1 MGTFKIE
8 SQHACRVLPASHDDR
23 LQGQREGSFHA
34 PDSSIGAPFRD
45 KSASKR
51 APVFES
57 TPHRH
62 GPRFLTDSIFSRQF
76 WDYSSEHLRTP
87 QNGKGQRQGC
97 GRTVQ
102 TSSTAIRPANQHKGK
117 FTVNVNMIRLSQQS
131 AHSRHF
137 FAPPQMSAVAF
148 GGDTSITGIARLQST
163 AQVNM
168 DRVFDADL
176 MFNTGMTG
184 RPRNRGL
191 QPHAGSRKRS
201 DVNLFDGARL
211 WPLYIAGALVAG
223 IAVFMLIS
231 ALLS

>member
-1 MGTFKIE
+1 M
-8 SQHACRVLPASHDDR
+8 
-23 LQGQREGSFHA
+23 
-34 PDSSIGAPFRD
+34 
-45 KSASKR
+45 
-51 APVFES
+51 S
-57 TPHRH
+57 TNFLGHLEFPRSVC
-62 GPRFLTDSIFSRQF
+62 GPCTE
-76 WDYSSEHLRTP
+76 YSEHLRTP

-102 TSSTAIRPANQHKGK
+102 TSSTAIKTANQHKGK
-117 FTVNVNMIRLSQQS
+117 FIMNINMNRLSQQP
-131 AHSRHF
+131 AHSKLF
-137 FAPPQMSAVAF
+137 FAPPQLSAAAT
-148 GGDTSITGIARLQST
+148 GGATSFTGMARQQTT

-201 DVNLFDGARL
+201 DANLFGEARL
-211 WPLYIAGALVAG
+211 WPLYVAGALVTG

-231 ALLS
+231 ALLP